1 MYKLITFCSF
11 LLLAPAL
18 YAQQLPLFS
27 QYQDNYIAINPA
39 MVSRDYLLNEDNLS
53 FGASHR
59 NQWTDFQN
67 SPKTQLIR
75 GEYLYEGGGF
85 GLLTGGYLL
94 NDQTGPTGLTG
105 LYGRIGG
112 ILAGDPYF
120 GGIAL
125 ALNLGIV
132 QYRVDA
138 RQLNL
143 RDEGDIEAMDNQQQ
157 IFPDVGFGIYYYK
170 RLSSRG
176 FFDDDLVYA
185 GVSIPQSIGLDT
197 EFQDESGSFFLK
209 RMQHFYGQAG
219 IFHFLEDE
227 SYLELAAW
235 GKYIKGAPANV
246 SLNFRYQTNAAI
258 WVGIGGSSAGSAHAE
273 TGVLIGEKAG
283 FNSTIRIGYGF
294 DYNFSSFG
302 PAAGVTHEISISVA
316 MQK

>member
-11 LLLAPAL
+11 LLLAPTL
-18 YAQQLPLFS
+18 FAQQLPLFS

-75 GEYLYEGGGF
+75 GEYLYENGTF
-85 GLLTGGYLL
+85 GLLTGGYLI

-132 QYRVDA
+132 QYRVDT

-143 RDEGDIEAMDNQQQ
+143 RDAGDIEAATNQQQ

-170 RLSSRG
+170 LSIFEISFLKKNSIFDKISSFCLSS
-176 FFDDDLVYA
+176 L
-185 GVSIPQSIGLDT
+185 
-197 EFQDESGSFFLK
+197 
-209 RMQHFYGQAG
+209 
-219 IFHFLEDE
+219 
-227 SYLELAAW
+227 
-235 GKYIKGAPANV
+235 
-246 SLNFRYQTNAAI
+246 
-258 WVGIGGSSAGSAHAE
+258 
-273 TGVLIGEKAG
+273 
-283 FNSTIRIGYGF
+283 
-294 DYNFSSFG
+294 
-302 PAAGVTHEISISVA
+302 
-316 MQK
+316 